1 MMKRQNPILLM
12 FLLPAIAVF
21 SCQREKLDGTKAPLV
36 GLWEWRFSIVKNP
49 NAPNPLTA
57 VDTLY
62 AQDFPTVYRIRFEKK
77 GVMSWYENGHRVLKT
92 NLEFIADQCN
102 YASGGQYSVCSYIM
116 KDHRF
121 AFTIVFNWAF
131 AGGPCLYNW
140 SYDGYEYF
148 PHLPV
153 AEGLV
158 YQNCYIKVE

>member
-1 MMKRQNPILLM
+1 MKKGKYLLC
-12 FLLPAIAVF
+12 LLVLCMAMAA
-21 SCQREKLDGTKAPLV
+21 CQREKLDGTKEPLI
-36 GLWEWRFSIVKNP
+36 GLWEWRFSVVNDT
-49 NAPNPLTA
+49 NSSNPLTP

-62 AQDFPTVYRIRFEKK
+62 AHDFQTVYQIRFEKK

-153 AEGLV
+153 AEGLI

>member
-1 MMKRQNPILLM
+1 MKKNNGFFLIL
-12 FLLPAIAVF
+12 FFFGFVIF
-21 SCQREKLDGTKAPLV
+21 SCQREKLDGTKEPLI
-36 GLWEWRFSIVKNP
+36 GLWEWRFSLVYDP
-49 NAPNPLTA
+49 NGQNPLTH

-62 AQDFPTVYRIRFEKK
+62 AQDFPTVYQIRFEKK

-102 YASGGQYSVCSYIM
+102 EGSGGQYSVCSYIM

-121 AFTIVFNWAF
+121 AFRISFNWAF

-153 AEGLV
+153 AEGLI